1 MRLHRL
7 RMTAFGPF
15 ADTQTVDFDALAAGG
30 LFLLRGATGAGK
42 TSVLDAVCYALY
54 GTVPGSR
61 PRTRLRS
68 DHARAEVRT
77 EVQLEVTLGG
87 RRLEITRSPEQA
99 RAKKRGTGSTLEK
112 AQTLLREWSARGQ
125 DAPGWQ
131 PRSKSHQEVGAE
143 VQQLIGMS
151 REQFCQVVLLPQGE
165 FSRFLHSDARDR
177 ADLLGRLFDTARF
190 RAVEEWLAER
200 RQRTDKACQAVR
212 DEIGALLERVREAA
226 GADAAGEP
234 EALAP
239 GAEPEALGWAAQLR
253 VQAREQLAIAESW
266 RAGAGAGQR
275 LAADRA
281 RAVGV
286 LADRQQRHRR
296 AVLRSHELEQRAA
309 EQAAAEARLERA
321 QRADAVLPLGR
332 LRDDAE
338 RARRR
343 LAEEQRAA
351 RALLPEPLRAAGAD
365 ELSAAERAS
374 REELGG
380 LRSLLAAEERFH
392 ADARRQR
399 LLEAERED
407 AEAQRADADGWLAR
421 WPELR
426 QAADARVEQARQ
438 AETRVQ
444 QLAEQVTEA
453 RRRQAAAEEAQAL
466 QARLAV
472 GLEQELTLRQSA
484 VAAHESW
491 LELREQRLRGMAAE
505 LAQGLRPGADCPVCG
520 SAEHPRP
527 ALAGPDQVTRAQEE
541 QAERAHRA
549 ALRDAEA
556 ARDALQELRRRLASL
571 SAVSGERPAAGLRE
585 AADAL
590 AAEHDRAQ
598 REAAAGVRARQ
609 EATAL
614 EREHERRLEQSQR
627 ATGSVAAA
635 TALLDALDLRQGEL
649 AAELERGRAGARS
662 VAERSA
668 ELGRLADRLASA
680 LAAARAATAGAEAA
694 DRAGA
699 DVQQAARREG
709 FADAEAASAAA
720 LPADRAARLRD
731 AVAAHHAELARIG
744 TELADPELLAAAA
757 LPVAEPD
764 RVRSA
769 LEAAEAALRRAHTAV
784 HSARERCAALD
795 RLSARLAEQLRTLAP
810 LAEEHAT
817 AARMAGLASG
827 SSAGNTL
834 RMSLETYVL
843 AARLEQVAAAAG
855 ARLAVM
861 SQGRY
866 TLAHSD
872 ARAKGGGRSGLG
884 LSVLDAW
891 TGQERDTSTLSG
903 GESFFASL
911 ALALGLADVVTD
923 EAGGMPLD
931 TLFIDEGFGSLDEDT
946 LEDVLDVLDRLR
958 ERDRAVGIVSHV
970 ADLRA
975 RVPAQLEVRKGRSGS
990 TLLQHG
996 TGG

>member
-1 MRLHRL
+1 MRLHQL

-15 ADTQTVDFDALAAGG
+15 PDTQTVDFDALAAGG

-68 DHARAEVRT
+68 DHASAEVRT
-77 EVQLEVTLGG
+77 EVRLEVTLGG

-112 AQTLLREWSARGQ
+112 ARTLLREWSAQGPG
-125 DAPGWQ
+125 APGWQ

-226 GADAAGEP
+226 GADTAGDP
-234 EALAP
+234 AP
-239 GAEPEALGWAAQLR
+239 LVPGSELESLGWAAQLR
-253 VQAREQLAIAESW
+253 VQAREQLAVAESW
-266 RAGAGAGQR
+266 LAGAGAAQR

-296 AVLRSHELEQRAA
+296 AVERSHELERRAA
-309 EQAAAEARLERA
+309 DQAAAEALLERA
-321 QRADAVLPLGR
+321 QRADAVLPLYR
-332 LRDDAE
+332 LWDDAE

-343 LAEEQRAA
+343 LAEQQRAA

-365 ELSAAERAS
+365 ELSAAERAA

-399 LLEAERED
+399 VLEAERED
-407 AEAQRADADGWLAR
+407 AEAQRAEAEGWLVR

-426 QAADARVEQARQ
+426 QAAEARVEQARQ

-444 QLAEQVTEA
+444 QLTERLSEA
-453 RRRQAAAEEAQAL
+453 RRQQLAAERAQEL
-466 QARLAV
+466 EARLAV
-472 GLEQELTLRQSA
+472 GVERESTLRRSA
-484 VAAHESW
+484 LAAHESW

-505 LAQGLRPGADCPVCG
+505 LAQGLRPGVDCPVCG
-520 SAEHPRP
+520 SAEHPAP

-541 QAERAHRA
+541 QAERAHREA
-549 ALRDAEA
+549 SRAAEA
-556 ARDALQELRRRLASL
+556 ARDSLLEPRRQLAALA
-571 SAVSGERPAAGLRE
+571 AVSGERPAAGLRE
-585 AADAL
+585 AAEAL

-609 EATAL
+609 EADAL
-614 EREHERRLEQSQR
+614 EGEHERRLAQSRQ
-627 ATGSVAAA
+627 AAGSAAAA
-635 TALLDALDLRQGEL
+635 TALLDALDRQQGEL
-649 AAELERGRAGARS
+649 AVELEQGRAGARS

-680 LAAARAATAGAEAA
+680 VAAARAAATGAEAA

-699 DVQQAARREG
+699 EVREAARREG
-709 FADAEAASAAA
+709 FADAEAVTAAA

-731 AVAAHHAELARIG
+731 GVTAHHTELARVG

-757 LPVAEPD
+757 QPD
-764 RVRSA
+764 ARPDAVRSA

-795 RLSARLAEQLRTLAP
+795 RLGARLAEQLRILAP

-827 SSAGNTL
+827 GSAGNTL

-884 LSVLDAW
+884 LSVLDAH
-891 TGQERDTSTLSG
+891 TGQRRDTSTLSG
-903 GESFFASL
+903 GESFYASL

-970 ADLRA
+970 GVLRD
-975 RVPAQLEVRKGRSGS
+975 RIPAQLEVRKGRSGS
-990 TLLQHG
+990 TLAQHG